1 MREKRD
7 DTPDSPENFTL
18 PYQKCLCNV
27 CKIWLKQKFCLR
39 AREGFFWFYFGW
51 FCPGID
57 DTHETERRTA
67 EEAPVSIRCPP
78 LASQMAGST
87 DGLYDHYGLE
97 THSMKSNL
105 SSYRKKKKKV
115 YECGFAPNTR
125 QSEST
130 MGTGRL
136 PKSLLEQVPAARAG
150 SPLPL
155 GH

>member
-1 MREKRD
+1 MTHLTRQRISRCLTKSACATRVKYDSSRNSVFVLGRLFLFFFLVGFAQVSMTLMKLKGGQQRRLQSGSAVLRLQAKR
-7 DTPDSPENFTL
+7 
-18 PYQKCLCNV
+18 
-27 CKIWLKQKFCLR
+27 
-39 AREGFFWFYFGW
+39 
-51 FCPGID
+51 PG
-57 DTHETERRTA
+57 A
-67 EEAPVSIRCPP
+67 
-78 LASQMAGST
+78 QMAFMTIMGWR
-87 DGLYDHYGLE
+87 HIQW
-97 THSMKSNL
+97 KSNL
-105 SSYRKKKKKV
+105 SSYRKKKKKKV

>member
-18 PYQKCLCNV
+18 PYQKCLCNA

-39 AREGFFWFYFGW
+39 AREAFFGFILVGFAQVSMTLMKLKGGQQRRLQSGSAVLRLQAKR
-51 FCPGID
+51 PG
-57 DTHETERRTA
+57 A
-67 EEAPVSIRCPP
+67 
-78 LASQMAGST
+78 QMAFMTIMGWR
-87 DGLYDHYGLE
+87 HIQW
-97 THSMKSNL
+97 KSNL